1 MRQYWFVIY
10 KGDKVSPGFD
20 TKESAIKWARNFYDL
35 DDVQFVRLL
44 GLRRKYYDYILIW
57 FYYWIYGC

>member
-20 TKESAIKWARNFYDL
+20 TKESAVKWARNFYDL
-35 DDVQFVRLL
+35 DDVQFVRFW
-44 GLRRKYYDYILIW
+44 D
-57 FYYWIYGC
+57 